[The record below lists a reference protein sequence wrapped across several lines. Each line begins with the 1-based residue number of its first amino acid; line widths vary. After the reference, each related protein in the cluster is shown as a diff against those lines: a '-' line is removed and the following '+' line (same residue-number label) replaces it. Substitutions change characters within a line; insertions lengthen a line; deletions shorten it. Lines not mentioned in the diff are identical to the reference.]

1 MFVLF
6 LLHQTNSNTN
16 NLKIEKMTTLAN
28 TKENN
33 AKVKALKVIE
43 NTVGKIYWVKSYMLR
58 W

>member
-1 MFVLF
+1 MEIELFVLF

-43 NTVGKIYWVKSYMLR
+43 NTVGKIS
-58 W
+58 